1 MSGFFNL
8 MSVLLGLCAWGI
20 PIYAIITRRHR
31 SGFPSAS
38 FGLCSVSPLFQ
49 IFEIRHRIFIG
60 DYAALE
66 DTIHAIVLAAT
77 VLLCITLLLHIVA
90 YVISKIKC

>member
-1 MSGFFNL
+1 MSL
-8 MSVLLGLCAWGI
+8 
-20 PIYAIITRRHR
+20 
-31 SGFPSAS
+31 
-38 FGLCSVSPLFQ
+38 LFQ